1 MLDELNAEI
10 DRVQG
15 FIDFIEEIL
24 KGEEYFLERPDNIEM
39 LEATRIFLV
48 ANLKKLMHLKELEEA
63 KQKQELEEAK
73 QKQDQYEP

>member
-63 KQKQELEEAK
+63 KQKQ
-73 QKQDQYEP
+73 DQYEP